1 VHRRSDFAAKK
12 VGHGWSAGLSLPLRG
27 GEICMTQ
34 LFVWLQNRLDLRDE
48 EGQTAVEYALV
59 IGVVSIALVVLLSS
73 GLADDFFQA
82 FWDKVTSA
90 LG

>member
-1 VHRRSDFAAKK
+1 
-12 VGHGWSAGLSLPLRG
+12 
-27 GEICMTQ
+27 MTQ
-34 LFVWLQNRLDLRDE
+34 LFVWLQNRLYDE

-59 IGVVSIALVVLLSS
+59 IGVVAIALVGLLSS
-73 GLADDFFQA
+73 GLADTFFNN

>member
-1 VHRRSDFAAKK
+1 
-12 VGHGWSAGLSLPLRG
+12 
-27 GEICMTQ
+27 MTQ
-34 LFVWLQNRLDLRDE
+34 LFVWLQNRLDVRDE

-59 IGVVSIALVVLLSS
+59 IGVVAIALVALLSS
-73 GLADDFFQA
+73 GLANDFFTA

>member
-1 VHRRSDFAAKK
+1 M
-12 VGHGWSAGLSLPLRG
+12 AGGAFSSNEG

-34 LFVWLQNRLDLRDE
+34 LFVWLQNRLYDE

-59 IGVVSIALVVLLSS
+59 IGVVAIALVALLSS
-73 GLADDFFQA
+73 GLATDFFQA

>member
-1 VHRRSDFAAKK
+1 
-12 VGHGWSAGLSLPLRG
+12 
-27 GEICMTQ
+27 
-34 LFVWLQNRLDLRDE
+34 VWLQNRLDLRDE

-73 GLADDFFQA
+73 GLADDFFTA

>member
-1 VHRRSDFAAKK
+1 
-12 VGHGWSAGLSLPLRG
+12 
-27 GEICMTQ
+27 MTQ
-34 LFVWLQNRLDLRDE
+34 LFVWLQNRLELRDE

-73 GLADDFFQA
+73 GLADDFFKA

>member
-1 VHRRSDFAAKK
+1 
-12 VGHGWSAGLSLPLRG
+12 
-27 GEICMTQ
+27 MTQ

-48 EGQTAVEYALV
+48 KGQTAVEYALV
-59 IGVVSIALVVLLSS
+59 IGVVAIALVGFLSS
-73 GLADDFFQA
+73 GLASDFFDA